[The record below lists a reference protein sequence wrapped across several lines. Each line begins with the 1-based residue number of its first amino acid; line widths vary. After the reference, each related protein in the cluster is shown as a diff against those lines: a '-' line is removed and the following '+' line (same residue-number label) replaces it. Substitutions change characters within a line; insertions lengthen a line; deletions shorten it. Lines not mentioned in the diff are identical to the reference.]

1 MAKLASQLASTAPR
15 GSLPNGPSEP
25 TKPMTGPERAAVL
38 LLALGEEH
46 GAKVWAQLDDD
57 ELRQLGVAMST
68 LGTVEASTVESMMV
82 EFITKLSHSGA
93 VMGNYDATERLLRQF
108 IPAERVANIM
118 DEIRGPAGRNMWEK
132 LSHVQED
139 VLANYLKNE
148 YPQTIAVV
156 LSKLSTMHAGRV
168 LTILPEEVAIDVVTR
183 MLKMDTVQKDVMDRL
198 EQTLRTEFISNLAR
212 TRRRDAHEVM
222 AEIFNSFD
230 RQTEARFMSSLEELN
245 KEAAEN
251 IKKLM
256 FTFDDLAKLDN
267 GAIQTLMRQV
277 DKEKLAV
284 ALKGANESVRKIFLT
299 NMSQRAGKM
308 LTEDM
313 EALGPVRL
321 KDVDEAQSSLVNMAK
336 DLAAKGEIVIVKGGG
351 DEELVY

>member
-1 MAKLASQLASTAPR
+1 MAKNPKLAAP
-15 GSLPNGPSEP
+15 SSAPAEP
-25 TKPMTGPERAAVL
+25 AKPMNGAERAAVL
-38 LLALGEEH
+38 LLALGDEH
-46 GAKVWAQLDDD
+46 GAKIWAQLDDD
-57 ELRQLGVAMST
+57 ELRQVGVAMST
-68 LGTVEASTVESMMV
+68 LGTVAASTVEGMMV
-82 EFITKLSHSGA
+82 EFVTKLSTSGA
-93 VMGNYDATERLLRQF
+93 VMGNFDATERLLRQF
-108 IPAERVANIM
+108 LPPERVAGIM

-156 LSKLSTMHAGRV
+156 LSKLTTAHAGRV
-168 LTILPEEVAIDVVTR
+168 LAILPEEVAIDVVTR
-183 MLKMDTVQKDVMDRL
+183 MLKMDPVQKDVMDRL

-230 RQTEARFMSSLEELN
+230 RQTESRFMSSLEDQN

-256 FTFDDLAKLDN
+256 FTFDDLSKLDN

-277 DKEKLAV
+277 DKEKLAM
-284 ALKGANESVRKIFLT
+284 ALKGANESVRRIFLT

-336 DLAAKGEIVIVKGGG
+336 ELAAKGEIMIVKGGA

>member
-1 MAKLASQLASTAPR
+1 MAKAPK
-15 GSLPNGPSEP
+15 PAAPQDAPSEP
-25 TKPMTGPERAAVL
+25 LKPMNGAERAAVL
-38 LLALGEEH
+38 LLALGEEY
-46 GAKVWAQLDDD
+46 GAKIWAQLDDD

-68 LGTVEASTVESMMV
+68 LGTVSAATVEGMMV
-82 EFITKLSHSGA
+82 EFVTKLSTSGA
-93 VMGNYDATERLLRQF
+93 VMGNFDATERLLRQF
-108 IPAERVANIM
+108 LPPERVAGIM

-156 LSKLSTMHAGRV
+156 LSKLNTAHAGRV
-168 LTILPEEVAIDVVTR
+168 LAILPEEVAIDVVTR
-183 MLKMDTVQKDVMDRL
+183 MLKMDPVQKDVMDRL

-230 RQTEARFMSSLEELN
+230 RQTESRFMSSLEEQN

-277 DKEKLAV
+277 DKEKLAK
-284 ALKGANESVRKIFLT
+284 ALKGANESVRRIFLT

-321 KDVDEAQSSLVNMAK
+321 KDVDDAQSSLVNMAK
-336 DLAAKGEIVIVKGGG
+336 DLAAKGEIMIVKGNA

>member
-1 MAKLASQLASTAPR
+1 
-15 GSLPNGPSEP
+15 
-25 TKPMTGPERAAVL
+25 
-38 LLALGEEH
+38 
-46 GAKVWAQLDDD
+46 
-57 ELRQLGVAMST
+57 MS
-68 LGTVEASTVESMMV
+68 A
-82 EFITKLSHSGA
+82 SGA
-93 VMGNYDATERLLRQF
+93 LMGSYEATERLLQQYL
-108 IPAERVANIM
+108 PPERVGAIM
-118 DEIRGPAGRNMWEK
+118 EQIRGPAGRNMWEK

-156 LSKLSTMHAGRV
+156 LSKLTTTHAGRV
-168 LTILPEEVAIDVVTR
+168 LAILPEEVAIDVVTR
-183 MLKMDTVQKDVMDRL
+183 MLKMDPVQKDVMDRL
-198 EQTLRTEFISNLAR
+198 EQTLRTEFISNLVR

-230 RQTEARFMSSLEELN
+230 RQTESRFMSSLEDQN

-277 DKEKLAV
+277 DKEKLAM
-284 ALKGANESVRKIFLT
+284 ALKGANESVRRIFLT

-308 LTEDM
+308 LNEDM

-336 DLAAKGEIVIVKGGG
+336 ELAAKGEIMIVKGGA